1 MSENIIKTFINQK
14 FGTIRTVSIGDEP
27 YFVAKDIAI
36 ALGYAKPENAV
47 SNHVDTEDKTTTLIQ
62 GAGSNYKS
70 KAVIIN
76 ESGLYSLIFGSKLKD
91 AKQFKH
97 WVTSEV
103 LPTIRKTGGYVGNDD
118 LFINTYLPFADEPT
132 KMLFRTTLT
141 TINQLNAKIEK
152 DRPLVE
158 FAECVGVSEDCI
170 SMGEIAKIATKNGI
184 KIGRTRLFELLRNKK
199 ILQRD
204 NIPYQRYIEQQP
216 WFKIRETVAT
226 IHGRPQIKFVTEVTP
241 KGQKGILRMLK
252 DMN

>member
-1 MSENIIKTFINQK
+1 MNNIMKFNNMKIGIIEEN
-14 FGTIRTVSIGDEP
+14 GEP
-27 YFVAKDIAI
+27 LFEVYSTGM
-36 ALGYAKPENAV
+36 ALGQAKKNSAGTYYPRKERIEEN
-47 SNHVDTEDKTTTLIQ
+47 L
-62 GAGSNYKS
+62 KS
-70 KAVIIN
+70 AEISPCVRNGHRYIN
-76 ESGLYSLIFGSKLKD
+76 ESQLYDLMLEMKTDKVKPFRK
-91 AKQFKH
+91 

-103 LPTIRKTGGYVGNDD
+103 LPTIRKTGGYVSNDD

-170 SMGEIAKIATKNGI
+170 SMGEMAKIATKNGI

-252 DMN
+252 DVN